1 MPQPFIA
8 YLRVSTSKQGHDGLG
23 IEAQREAVKRY
34 CNHLQSELLGEFVE
48 VESGKCHDRPVMAQ
62 ALGACRDQRATLI
75 IAKLDRLGRSVSF
88 IAGLMEAK
96 VPFVAVDMPFAT
108 PLLLHVMAAFAEH
121 ERTQISARTK
131 AALAAAKARG
141 VVLGKSGKVLA
152 AKNRTEAVEFANAVR
167 PAIEDARSNGART
180 LMEIAAQLNAMGLRS
195 RQGLDWHPMSVYRV
209 LERLGA
215 TD

>member
-1 MPQPFIA
+1 MSHPLIA
-8 YLRVSTSKQGHDGLG
+8 YLRVSTSKQGHEGLG
-23 IEAQREAVKRY
+23 IEAQREAVRKY
-34 CNHLQSELLGEFVE
+34 CKQLQSILLVEFVE
-48 VESGKCHDRPVMAQ
+48 VESGKCNERPVLAE
-62 ALGACRDQRATLI
+62 ALMACREHRATLV

-141 VVLGKSGKVLA
+141 VELGKNGKVLA
-152 AKNRTEAVEFANAVR
+152 ARNRDEAIRFAETIR
-167 PAIEDARSNGART
+167 PAIEAARDEGART
-180 LMEIAAQLNAMGLRS
+180 LAEIAAHMNRQGLRS
-195 RQGLDWHPMSVYRV
+195 RNGAEWHPMSVSRA
-209 LERLGA
+209 LDRLS
-215 TD
+215 T